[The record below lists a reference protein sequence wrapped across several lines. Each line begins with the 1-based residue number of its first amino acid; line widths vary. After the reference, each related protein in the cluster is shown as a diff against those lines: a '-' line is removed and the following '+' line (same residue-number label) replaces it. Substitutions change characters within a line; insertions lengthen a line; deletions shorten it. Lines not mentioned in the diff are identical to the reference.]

1 MKKYLYYILPV
12 LFLSA
17 ILLPIQV
24 RAAGRSG
31 LKLDENGTITVV
43 LPQAA
48 REGISSLGFS
58 LSVEPAGE
66 AAAEFQFNGNM
77 AEILEYRYDKSTGKL
92 NVYVAGTEALF
103 AEGTDSL
110 TVGEVVVRDGSGRE
124 TAAEVSFVEGSLQ
137 YVHGAEL
144 ETVTDMDLPG
154 TVQIGPSSGTTPA
167 TTPPATQAPVA
178 TQPPVVTQAPA
189 VTQTPV
195 TTQAPNEEEES
206 DGSQSEPA
214 VSQIPAVSST
224 QQPPVRTQGTIS
236 RPQSTKIPA
245 GSQSAGGSLTG
256 STGSSQT
263 AESSPGPSGGSLPTS
278 TPEKEEDGFIFSRS
292 PDRESTDPE
301 TGSKGINVILTIA
314 VIVIIIVIVV
324 EIAAFVVIK
333 KKPKK

>member
-1 MKKYLYYILPV
+1 MKKYLYYILSV

-31 LKLDENGTITVV
+31 LKLDENGTVTVV
-43 LPQAA
+43 LPRAV

-66 AAAEFQFNGNM
+66 ASAEFQFNGNM
-77 AEILEYRYDKSTGKL
+77 AEILEYRYDKSSGKL

-110 TVGEVVVRDGSGRE
+110 TIGEVVVRDSSGRE
-124 TAAEVSFVEGSLQ
+124 AAAGVSFVEGSLQ

-144 ETVTDMDLPG
+144 KTVTDMDLPG
-154 TVQIGPSSGTTPA
+154 TVQIGSSSGMTPA
-167 TTPPATQAPVA
+167 TTPPATQAPVV
-178 TQPPVVTQAPA
+178 TQPPA
-189 VTQTPV
+189 V
-195 TTQAPNEEEES
+195 TQAPNEEEES
-206 DGSQSEPA
+206 DESQSEPPA
-214 VSQIPAVSST
+214 SQIPVVSST
-224 QQPPVRTQGTIS
+224 QQTPVRTPGTIS
-236 RPQSTKIPA
+236 RPQSTKVPI
-245 GSQSAGGSLTG
+245 GSQSSGRSPAG

-263 AESSPGPSGGSLPTS
+263 AESSPGLSGSSLPASTS
-278 TPEKEEDGFIFSRS
+278 EKEEDGYIFSRS
-292 PDRESTDPE
+292 PDREDTDPE

>member
-1 MKKYLYYILPV
+1 MKKYLYYILSV

-31 LKLDENGTITVV
+31 LKLDENGTVTVV

-66 AAAEFQFNGNM
+66 ASAEFQFNGNM
-77 AEILEYRYDKSTGKL
+77 AEILEYRYDKSSGKL

-110 TVGEVVVRDGSGRE
+110 TIGEVVVRDSSGRE
-124 TAAEVSFVEGSLQ
+124 AAAGVSFVEGSLQ

-144 ETVTDMDLPG
+144 KTVTDMDLPG
-154 TVQIGPSSGTTPA
+154 TVQIGSSSGMTPA
-167 TTPPATQAPVA
+167 TTPPATQAPVV
-178 TQPPVVTQAPA
+178 TQPPA
-189 VTQTPV
+189 V
-195 TTQAPNEEEES
+195 TQAPNEEEES
-206 DGSQSEPA
+206 DESQSEPPA
-214 VSQIPAVSST
+214 SQIPVVSST
-224 QQPPVRTQGTIS
+224 QQTPVRTPGTIS
-236 RPQSTKIPA
+236 RPQSTKVPI
-245 GSQSAGGSLTG
+245 GSQSSGRSPAG

-263 AESSPGPSGGSLPTS
+263 AESSPGPSGSSLPASTS
-278 TPEKEEDGFIFSRS
+278 EKEEDGYIFSRS
-292 PDRESTDPE
+292 PDREDTDPE

>member
-1 MKKYLYYILPV
+1 MKKYLYYILSV

-17 ILLPIQV
+17 VLLPIQV

-31 LKLDENGTITVV
+31 LKLDENGTVTVV

-66 AAAEFQFNGNM
+66 ASAEFQFNGNM
-77 AEILEYRYDKSTGKL
+77 AEILEYRYDKSSGKL

-110 TVGEVVVRDGSGRE
+110 TIGEVVVRDSSGRE
-124 TAAEVSFVEGSLQ
+124 AAAGVSFVEGSLQ

-144 ETVTDMDLPG
+144 KTVTDMDLPG
-154 TVQIGPSSGTTPA
+154 TVQIGSSSGMTPA
-167 TTPPATQAPVA
+167 TTPPATQAPVV
-178 TQPPVVTQAPA
+178 TQPPA
-189 VTQTPV
+189 VTQTPAV
-195 TTQAPNEEEES
+195 TQAPNEEEES
-206 DGSQSEPA
+206 DESQSEPPA
-214 VSQIPAVSST
+214 SQIPVVSST
-224 QQPPVRTQGTIS
+224 QQTPVRTPGTIS
-236 RPQSTKIPA
+236 RPQSTKVPI
-245 GSQSAGGSLTG
+245 GSQSSGRSPAG

-263 AESSPGPSGGSLPTS
+263 AESSPGPSGSSLPASTS
-278 TPEKEEDGFIFSRS
+278 EKEEDGYIFSRS
-292 PDRESTDPE
+292 PDREDTDPE